1 MTGSIVG
8 FTRLLSGSSR
18 RSFSGMEGNVDLLS
32 EVPHCPQK
40 LAFDLLAKLHLVQMS
55 LLIRLFPQ

>member
-1 MTGSIVG
+1 
-8 FTRLLSGSSR
+8 
-18 RSFSGMEGNVDLLS
+18 MEGNVDLLS